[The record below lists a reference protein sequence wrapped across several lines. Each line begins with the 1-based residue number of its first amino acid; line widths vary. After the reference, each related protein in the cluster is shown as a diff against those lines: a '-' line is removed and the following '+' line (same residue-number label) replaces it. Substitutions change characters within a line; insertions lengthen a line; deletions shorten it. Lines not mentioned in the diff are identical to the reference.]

1 MKLNLRSIDLNLLP
15 VFAAIMEA
23 GQLSRAAAQLGM
35 SQPAISAALQRLR
48 HTLDDDLFVRTRQG
62 MEPTPRAR
70 ELHLLLAP
78 QLASLGDVLDPGNRF
93 DPVSSQRH
101 FRLLSADYFEMV
113 MLPPLLQRI
122 RHRAPNVVL
131 EIAPAGDNMAEMLHK
146 AHADLAVDAFVQE
159 DSRLHREVLVEENL
173 VVVARRGH
181 PLFKGRCSKSRFLEA
196 EHVVLPDRNRR
207 LPLDQILNAP
217 GWQRRTGARV
227 TQFASMLAVCARSDM
242 IATVPERLARHYAKA
257 LQLQVLPFPVSIPPV
272 PIYMLWAEAQERD
285 PAHRWPRQQLT
296 DSLASEPAP

>member
-15 VFAAIMEA
+15 VFDAIMEA
-23 GQLSRAAAQLGM
+23 GQLSRAADQLGM

-78 QLASLGDVLDPGNRF
+78 QLASLRESLDPGNRF
-93 DPVSSQRH
+93 EPSTSQRH
-101 FRLLSADYFEMV
+101 FRLLSVDYFEMV

-122 RHRAPNVVL
+122 RRQAPDVML
-131 EIAPAGDNMAEMLHK
+131 EIAPAGDDMADTLHK

-159 DSRLHREVLVEENL
+159 DSRLHREVLLEENL

-181 PLFKGRCSKSRFLEA
+181 PQFQGRCSKSRFLKA
-196 EHVVLPDRNRR
+196 EHVVLPARTRR

-242 IATVPERLARHYAKA
+242 IATVPERLAHHYADA
-257 LQLQVLPFPVSIPPV
+257 LQLQVLPFPVVMPPV
-272 PIYMLWAEAQERD
+272 PIYMLWPAAQDRD
-285 PAHRWPRQQLT
+285 PAHRWLRQQLT
-296 DSLASEPAP
+296 DSLTTEPSP

>member
-1 MKLNLRSIDLNLLP
+1 
-15 VFAAIMEA
+15 
-23 GQLSRAAAQLGM
+23 
-35 SQPAISAALQRLR
+35 
-48 HTLDDDLFVRTRQG
+48 

-78 QLASLGDVLDPGNRF
+78 QLASLRESLDPGNRF
-93 DPVSSQRH
+93 EPSTSQRH
-101 FRLLSADYFEMV
+101 FRLLSVDYFEMV

-122 RHRAPNVVL
+122 RRQAPDVML
-131 EIAPAGDNMAEMLHK
+131 EIAPAGDDMADTLHK

-159 DSRLHREVLVEENL
+159 DSRLHREVLLEENL

-181 PLFKGRCSKSRFLEA
+181 PQFQGRCSKSRFLKA

-242 IATVPERLARHYAKA
+242 IATVPERLAHHYADA
-257 LQLQVLPFPVSIPPV
+257 LQLQVLPFPVVMPPV
-272 PIYMLWAEAQERD
+272 PIYMLWPAAQDRD
-285 PAHRWPRQQLT
+285 PAHRWLRQQLT
-296 DSLASEPAP
+296 DSLTTEPSP